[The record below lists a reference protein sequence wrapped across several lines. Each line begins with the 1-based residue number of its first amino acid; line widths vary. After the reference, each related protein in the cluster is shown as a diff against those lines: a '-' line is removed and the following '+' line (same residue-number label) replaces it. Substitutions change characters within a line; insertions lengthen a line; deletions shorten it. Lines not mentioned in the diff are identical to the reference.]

1 MISTPRPSQIA
12 FLAISLAGAIL
23 LLIHSFDDQYVDMG
37 LGAAVNP
44 VFFPKILL
52 GFWLVFTG
60 IIALQLFW
68 PGSNRQSEPGNGA
81 ARIWPAFAAIA
92 LCLLAIWLLDTL
104 GYLIISIPLSAGILL
119 IAGERNWLR
128 LSAVSVTCGIGSWW
142 LFDRL
147 LGIPLP
153 PMPFD
158 GLF

>member
-1 MISTPRPSQIA
+1 MNAGVDAIRPS
-12 FLAISLAGAIL
+12 
-23 LLIHSFDDQYVDMG
+23 VDMG

-92 LCLLAIWLLDTL
+92 LCLLAICIGAGL
-104 GYLIISIPLSAGILL
+104 YLSQQSLQ
-119 IAGERNWLR
+119 
-128 LSAVSVTCGIGSWW
+128 
-142 LFDRL
+142 
-147 LGIPLP
+147 
-153 PMPFD
+153 
-158 GLF
+158 